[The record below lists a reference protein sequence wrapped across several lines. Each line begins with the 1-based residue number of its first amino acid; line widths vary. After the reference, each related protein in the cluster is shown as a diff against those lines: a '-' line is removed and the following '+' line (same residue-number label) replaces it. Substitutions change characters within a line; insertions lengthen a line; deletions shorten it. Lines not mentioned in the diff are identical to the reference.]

1 MAKTF
6 EESKRLRGGD
16 DDNAEDILWNDG
28 AECGWH
34 WRDAEVAEKDEQHK
48 RDRLVIA
55 AYKSQLA
62 TRHAEIRAL
71 VEAGR
76 HFENLAFLFSLFG
89 NGRTQE
95 EHDAFVGM
103 EDFKKHKA
111 TLAQY
116 AEGGKDE

>member
-1 MAKTF
+1 MKAKTLDEASKEYFSTDAAYAEHTRRVLAAEHKIDCDLCGYPVRPQVEF
-6 EESKRLRGGD
+6 E
-16 DDNAEDILWNDG
+16 A
-28 AECGWH
+28 GWH
-34 WRDAEVAEKDEQHK
+34 ARDAEV
-48 RDRLVIA
+48 
-55 AYKSQLA
+55 
-62 TRHAEIRAL
+62 RAL

-116 AEGGKDE
+116 AEGGKDG